1 MHTFNELKAIL
12 DARLKQAEFPAN
24 PNQLY
29 DPLRYILGIGG
40 KRIRPLLA
48 LMSCDLFNED
58 PNKALQAAM
67 AVEYFHNFSLIHD
80 DIMDQADVRRGQET
94 VHKKWNENV
103 GILSGDALMVK
114 AYQQLDD
121 YPAELFKPLTQLL
134 SQTAIEVCEGQ
145 QYDVDFE
152 TLNEVSKEDYVE
164 MIRLKT
170 AVLLGASL
178 KMGALIAKASEKD
191 AELIYKF
198 GIDLGIAFQLQDDYL
213 DSFGN
218 AEHFGKRIGG
228 DIINNKKTIL
238 YIEALK
244 RSNSNLR
251 DQLLN
256 LYQLKDDSQQK
267 IEDVKSIFNDSGAK
281 TETLSLIEQ
290 YTNSAFDFLDQLSVD
305 SQNKQELNS
314 LASFLMNRTI

>member
-1 MHTFNELKAIL
+1 MHTFNDLKAIL
-12 DARLKQAEFPAN
+12 DKSLHQAEFPAE

-58 PNKALQAAM
+58 PKKALGAAM

-94 VHKKWNENV
+94 VHKKWNVNV
-103 GILSGDALMVK
+103 GILSGDALLIK
-114 AYQQLDD
+114 AYQQLDT
-121 YPAELFKPLTQLL
+121 YPADLFKPLNQLL
-134 SQTAIEVCEGQ
+134 CKTAIEVCEGQ
-145 QYDVDFE
+145 QFDVDFE
-152 TLNEVSKEDYVE
+152 TLNEVSKEDYIE

-178 KMGALIAKASEKD
+178 KMGAFIAKASEKD
-191 AELIYKF
+191 AELIYNF

-213 DSFGN
+213 DSFGD

-238 YIEALK
+238 FIEALK
-244 RSNSNLR
+244 QSTSEQKDQLMKLYRLR
-251 DQLLN
+251 D
-256 LYQLKDDSQQK
+256 DSRQK
-267 IEDVKSIFNDSGAK
+267 IDEVKSIFEDSGAK
-281 TETLSLIEQ
+281 TETLSLIEY
-290 YTNSAFDFLDQLSVD
+290 YTSRAFDSLDQISVKF
-305 SQNKQELNS
+305 QNKQELKS
-314 LASFLMNRTI
+314 LASYLMNRSI

>member
-1 MHTFNELKAIL
+1 MHTFNDLKAIL
-12 DARLKQAEFPAN
+12 DKSLHQAEFPAE

-58 PNKALQAAM
+58 PKKALGAAM

-103 GILSGDALMVK
+103 GILSGDALLVK

-121 YPAELFKPLTQLL
+121 YPAELFKPLTQLF
-134 SQTAIEVCEGQ
+134 SMTAIEVCEGQ

-152 TLNEVSKEDYVE
+152 DLNEVSKEDYIE

-178 KMGALIAKASEKD
+178 KMGALVAKASEKD

-213 DSFGN
+213 DSFGD

-238 YIEALK
+238 FIEALK
-244 RSNSNLR
+244 QSTSEQKDRLMKLYRLR
-251 DQLLN
+251 D
-256 LYQLKDDSQQK
+256 DSRQK
-267 IEDVKSIFNDSGAK
+267 IDEVKSIFEDSGAK
-281 TETLSLIEQ
+281 TETLSLIEY
-290 YTNSAFDFLDQLSVD
+290 YTSRAFDSLDQISVKF
-305 SQNKQELNS
+305 QNKQELKS
-314 LASFLMNRTI
+314 LASYLMNRSI

>member
-1 MHTFNELKAIL
+1 MHTFNDLKAIL
-12 DARLKQAEFPAN
+12 DKSLHQAEFPAE

-58 PNKALQAAM
+58 PKKALGAAM

-103 GILSGDALMVK
+103 GILSGDALLVK

-121 YPAELFKPLTQLL
+121 YPAELFKPLTQLF
-134 SQTAIEVCEGQ
+134 SMTAIEVCEGQ

-152 TLNEVSKEDYVE
+152 DLNEVSKEDYIE

-178 KMGALIAKASEKD
+178 KMGALVAMASEKD

-213 DSFGN
+213 DSFGD

-238 YIEALK
+238 FIEALK
-244 RSNSNLR
+244 QSNSEQKDQLMKLYRLR
-251 DQLLN
+251 D
-256 LYQLKDDSQQK
+256 DSRQK
-267 IEDVKSIFNDSGAK
+267 IDEVKSIFEDSGAK
-281 TETLSLIEQ
+281 TETLSLIEY
-290 YTNSAFDFLDQLSVD
+290 YTSRAFDTLDQISVK
-305 SQNKQELNS
+305 SQNKQELKS
-314 LASFLMNRTI
+314 LASYLMNRSI

>member
-103 GILSGDALMVK
+103 GILSGDALLVK

-213 DSFGN
+213 DSFGD

-256 LYQLKDDSQQK
+256 LYQLRDDSQQK

>member
-1 MHTFNELKAIL
+1 MHTFNELKGIL

-24 PNQLY
+24 PHQLY

-48 LMSCDLFNED
+48 LMSCDLFSED
-58 PNKALQAAM
+58 PNKALRAAR

-80 DIMDQADVRRGQET
+80 DIMDQADVRRGQEA

-103 GILSGDALMVK
+103 GILSGDALLVK

-121 YPAELFKPLTQLL
+121 YPAELFKLLTQLL

-251 DQLLN
+251 DQLLK
-256 LYQLKDDSQQK
+256 LYQLRDDSQQK
-267 IEDVKSIFNDSGAK
+267 IEDVQSIFNESGAK
-281 TETLSLIEQ
+281 TATLLLIEH
-290 YTNSAFDFLDQLSVD
+290 YTSQAFNSLDQISVNN
-305 SQNKQELNS
+305 QNKYELKS
-314 LASFLMNRTI
+314 LASYLMNRSI

>member
-1 MHTFNELKAIL
+1 M
-12 DARLKQAEFPAN
+12 
-24 PNQLY
+24 
-29 DPLRYILGIGG
+29 
-40 KRIRPLLA
+40 
-48 LMSCDLFNED
+48 
-58 PNKALQAAM
+58 
-67 AVEYFHNFSLIHD
+67 
-80 DIMDQADVRRGQET
+80 
-94 VHKKWNENV
+94 
-103 GILSGDALMVK
+103 GILSGDALLVK

-145 QYDVDFE
+145 QHDVDFE
-152 TLNEVSKEDYVE
+152 TLNEVSKEDYIE

-178 KMGALIAKASEKD
+178 KMGALVAKASEKD

-256 LYQLKDDSQQK
+256 LYQLRDDSQQK

-314 LASFLMNRTI
+314 LASYLMNRTI

>member
-1 MHTFNELKAIL
+1 MHTFNELKVIL

-103 GILSGDALMVK
+103 GILSGDALLVK

-152 TLNEVSKEDYVE
+152 TLNEVSKEDYIE

-213 DSFGN
+213 DSFGD

-256 LYQLKDDSQQK
+256 LYQLRDDSQQK

-281 TETLSLIEQ
+281 TETLSLIEH

-314 LASFLMNRTI
+314 LASYLMNRTI